1 MSLLQVFF
9 IVSGM
14 LLLVISIDIAKK
26 QKFNALHFL
35 IFIFIWLGLIIF
47 TFFPNILNYFWKIF
61 GLQRWADLLVYWAI
75 IFLLY
80 FVILLLNKVEDNRSD
95 LTKLIR
101 EIAINNSPK
110 KIISWEICF
119 LIRVYNEWKVIWNTI
134 KELLEKWY
142 NNILV
147 VNDWSKDNSLK
158 ILNSFWDKLIVL
170 THFKNRWWW
179 ARLET
184 WFEYLRRYWNT
195 EYVCTYDADWQ
206 HQLKDLEKF
215 LNSFKEDNSL
225 QIVLWSRFIT
235 KTNTNVKIIRKIILK
250 LWILFTFFI
259 SSIKLTDSH
268 NWYRVFRKDI
278 LNEIVLTLDDMS
290 YSSEMIDIIS
300 TKKIKFKE
308 VPVDILYTDYS
319 IAKWQKSSNAINI
332 AFKMIWNKFFR

>member
-119 LIRVYNEWKVIWNTI
+119 VIACYNEEKVIKKTLSDLINS
-134 KELLEKWY
+134 WY
-142 NNILV
+142 KNIILV
-147 VNDWSKDNSLK
+147 NDGSKDNTLK
-158 ILNSFWDKLIVL
+158 ELNDFENEIIIL
-170 THFKNRWWW
+170 THYKNRWQW

-184 WFEYLRRYWNT
+184 WFEYLRRYWQV
-195 EYVCTYDADWQ
+195 EYICTYDADWQ

-215 LNSFKEDNSL
+215 INSFKNDNSL
-225 QIVLWSRFIT
+225 QIVLWSRFII
-235 KTNTNVKIIRKIILK
+235 KTNTNVSFKRKIILK

-268 NWYRVFRKDI
+268 NWYRVIKKETLKDI
-278 LNEIVLTLDDMS
+278 SITIDGMGHASEIV
-290 YSSEMIDIIS
+290 DIIS
-300 TKKIKFKE
+300 SKKIKFKE